1 MSITWNDEQPIYR
14 QLRDKM
20 VGLILDGVYREG
32 DPIPSVRQV
41 SSDYQI
47 NHLTVAKAYQELVD
61 LGLVESRRGMGMYVL
76 AGAHEKLHGMEKEKF
91 LQQELPQLL
100 IRISQL
106 GISRDQ
112 LIETIRN
119 LPDQTTSTPTNA
131 KEVR

>member
-32 DPIPSVRQV
+32 DSIPSVRQV

-76 AGAHEKLHGMEKEKF
+76 AGAHEKLHSMEKEKF

-106 GISRDQ
+106 GISRDE
-112 LIETIRN
+112 LIDTIKN
-119 LPDQTTSTPTNA
+119 LSDQILS

>member
-76 AGAHEKLHGMEKEKF
+76 TGAHEKLHSMEKEKF

-100 IRISQL
+100 VRISQL
-106 GISRDQ
+106 GISRDE
-112 LIETIRN
+112 LIDTIKN
-119 LPDQTTSTPTNA
+119 LPEQNLA